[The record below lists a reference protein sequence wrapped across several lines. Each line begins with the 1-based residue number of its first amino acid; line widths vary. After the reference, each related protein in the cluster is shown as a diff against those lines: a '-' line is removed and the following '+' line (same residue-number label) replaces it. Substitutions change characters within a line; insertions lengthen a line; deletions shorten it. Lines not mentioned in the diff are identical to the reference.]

1 MRFPTFILSVAFATA
16 AFAAPLTHQTIDFTN
31 KSIASGTGAAGGGA
45 VIISNTQNPDDA
57 KDESTLITY
66 CDSGYTLSG
75 TGTNAQ
81 CISTKSVIYSCNG
94 GVKPVGNM
102 CPTPEHQCRYNSN
115 NMVSDKWGTGHC
127 HSNGVFYTWDG
138 KRVSKGKYTKGK
150 MIRSYGGG
158 GCKGSFRNTFY
169 EICGEALVNKPA
181 NESCPSG
188 YNKEGDKCRK
198 YRLPK
203 YKSSN

>member
-16 AFAAPLTHQTIDFTN
+16 TFAAPITHQTIDFTN
-31 KSIASGTGAAGGGA
+31 KSIESGTGAAGGGI

-81 CISTKSVIYSCNG
+81 CISTKSVIYYCDG
-94 GVKPVGNM
+94 GVKAVGNL
-102 CPTPEHQCRYNSN
+102 CPTTERQCRYDSKN
-115 NMVSDKWGTGHC
+115 NVTTMRGSGWCHRNGT
-127 HSNGVFYTWDG
+127 FYKWDG
-138 KRVSKGKYTKGK
+138 KGVSSGKYTKGEYV
-150 MIRSYGGG
+150 RTFGGG
-158 GCKGSFRNTFY
+158 SCKGSYRKKVY
-169 EICGEALVNKPA
+169 QICGEVLVNKPA
-181 NESCPSG
+181 KMSCPRG
-188 YNKEGDKCRK
+188 YNQELDKCRK
-198 YRLPK
+198 YRRPK